1 LNSLAVSD
9 AAYLLVRS
17 GRPIIDVTQ
26 KASGSMPKQKPGR
39 QFRRRANANMSF
51 MKAEILL
58 RCEQHFHP
66 GRIRVGGLGP
76 FEWSGC

>member
-1 LNSLAVSD
+1 MSCCLGNGKEPPFSLRPDRATAPRD
-9 AAYLLVRS
+9 YPAALTGWLHS
-17 GRPIIDVTQ
+17 G
-26 KASGSMPKQKPGR
+26 G
-39 QFRRRANANMSF
+39 RANANMSF
-51 MKAEILL
+51 MNAEMVL